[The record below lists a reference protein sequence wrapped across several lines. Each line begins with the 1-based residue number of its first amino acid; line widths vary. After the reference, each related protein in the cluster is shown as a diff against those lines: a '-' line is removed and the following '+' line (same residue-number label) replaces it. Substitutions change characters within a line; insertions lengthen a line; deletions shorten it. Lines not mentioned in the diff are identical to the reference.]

1 MKKVE
6 TFKLAL
12 KQALNLPVVSCSFVL
27 YSNNIDGI
35 KEYEKVNG
43 EYIKLDEPIKLKM
56 FGVYKHSFP
65 CSLKQ
70 AMKSWACWKQ
80 ILSFQR
86 FYHSIGKDKETYI
99 EAGTKFNILLLPI
112 VYLYSLI
119 DTKMFHRVAFL

>member
-1 MKKVE
+1 MKKIQ
-6 TFKLAL
+6 TFKLAV
-12 KQALNLPVVSCSFVL
+12 KQALNIPVVSCSFIL

-43 EYIKLDEPIKLKM
+43 EYIKLDVPIKLKM

-65 CSLKQ
+65 CSLNQ
-70 AMKSWACWKQ
+70 ALKRWACWKQ
-80 ILSFQR
+80 ILIFQR
-86 FYHSIGKDKETYI
+86 FYHSIGNNKETYI

-112 VYLYSLI
+112 LYLYALI

>member
-1 MKKVE
+1 MIEE
-6 TFKLAL
+6 T
-12 KQALNLPVVSCSFVL
+12 QNPQLNIPVVSCSFVL
-27 YSNNIDGI
+27 YSKNIDGI